1 MNAVGYFSKNI
12 YFCFSSLFNL
22 FNLLSKITLQSPAMQ
37 LVLFF
42 VASLFSVLSDLYLG
56 LDTVKINHNL
66 ALLLYH
72 QAVGKFP

>member
-1 MNAVGYFSKNI
+1 
-12 YFCFSSLFNL
+12 
-22 FNLLSKITLQSPAMQ
+22 MQ